1 MAGAPTTS
9 HKRSKPAIL
18 KYLVVIALAGLLLWL
33 LYRKLRPYLRTLR
46 TFIQAIRQ
54 FQAKATENR
63 GTSEPEKLI
72 CCAACEVW
80 VPQTRALPA
89 DGSSKFWY
97 CSDECRRR
105 KRKAG

>member
-1 MAGAPTTS
+1 
-9 HKRSKPAIL
+9 L
-18 KYLVVIALAGLLLWL
+18 KYLVVIALASLLLFL
-33 LYRKLRPYLRTLR
+33 LYRKLRPYLLTLR

-54 FQAKATENR
+54 FQAKTSGNSNP
-63 GTSEPEKLI
+63 SEPEKLI

-89 DGSSKFWY
+89 EGSSKFWY